1 MIAAI
6 HNSLA
11 RKREMLRNDEKGFTL
26 IELLVVVLIIG
37 ILTAIAVPVFLTQQN
52 QARDAAAKSDLGVAK
67 VAYISYVT
75 ATGNPATTAA
85 NLEAHGYQ
93 QSAGPGPASIIS
105 GDEDSF
111 CISVESETGTVFYI
125 TQAASASTTAC
136 T

>member
-37 ILTAIAVPVFLTQQN
+37 ILTAIAVPVFLGQQD

-67 VAYISYVT
+67 VAYVSAVT
-75 ATGNPATTAA
+75 ANNTVPTPAQLATF
-85 NLEAHGYQ
+85 GYQ
-93 QSAGPGPASIIS
+93 ASPGTTNFSIAPGSTVSAFCMQVTSQSGATFNIRHDTA
-105 GDEDSF
+105 
-111 CISVESETGTVFYI
+111 VATG
-125 TQAASASTTAC
+125 AC
-136 T
+136 P